1 MSVKHFSFQRGCF
14 RSKKA
19 KQREKQQK
27 CYTYKI
33 VVLIYKTLQRRALL
47 YDVLTYLELN
57 LNA

>member
-1 MSVKHFSFQRGCF
+1 MSVKHFSFQGGCF

-27 CYTYKI
+27 CYTYRI
-33 VVLIYKTLQRRALL
+33 EVHIYKTLQRRALL

-57 LNA
+57 